1 VQTYLDSGAIRF
13 KFNNRV
19 KQRPISFQSV
29 TPGTTQG
36 DKQFGALERSVRLC
50 PISSKCSRWMQGAHF
65 RSHAWSSN
73 QHIQKV
79 RGSRLISLNIYLM
92 LFICAAPRT
101 KSKGLPIDVPYHLS
115 YAFYMCSTA
124 YKKQG
129 GPNWRLFFH
138 SSNNFCTRKVN
149 RS

>member
-13 KFNNRV
+13 KFNDRV

-36 DKQFGALERSVRLC
+36 DKQFDSLERSVRLC

-65 RSHAWSSN
+65 RSHAWSSK

-92 LFICAAPRT
+92 LFICSAPRT
-101 KSKGLPIDVPYHLS
+101 KTRGSRLTSLIIYLMFFTCVALHTKSKGVPIGV
-115 YAFYMCSTA
+115 
-124 YKKQG
+124 
-129 GPNWRLFFH
+129 FF
-138 SSNNFCTRKVN
+138 SLI
-149 RS
+149 